1 MRPRGSPVSR
11 SASVTKVL
19 KELAGR
25 TGVDL
30 VEVVS
35 EQLRATVEGAR
46 LVQAAIAGSVELDE
60 TASSMER
67 LEHAGDAARAEL
79 VRNLS
84 RVLVTPIDRED
95 LFRVSRSV
103 DDVLDNLR
111 DFLREA
117 RLFHSTRLEHCAP
130 LLPPLLDALER
141 LSEAVDSLHASRV
154 DDEVNRHCLAARK
167 AGNQIRRSF
176 DEALAAL
183 FSEPVSA
190 ETLKVR
196 ELLRRLDVV
205 GLRLV
210 EATDALADG
219 WLKRHG

>member
-1 MRPRGSPVSR
+1 MSR
-11 SASVTKVL
+11 SGSVSKVL
-19 KELAGR
+19 RELAGR
-25 TGVDL
+25 PGVDL

-35 EQLRATVEGAR
+35 EQLRATIEGAR
-46 LVQAAIAGSVELDE
+46 LVQAAIVGEVDLEE
-60 TASSMER
+60 TAGRMER

-117 RLFHSTRLEHCAP
+117 RLFRSERLSACAP

-141 LSEAVDSLHASRV
+141 LSEAVDDLHLARG
-154 DDEVNRHCLAARK
+154 DEVNRRSLAARK

-183 FSEPVSA
+183 FSEPLGP

-205 GLRLV
+205 GLRIV